1 MKKNFFIY
9 LFKHSFFEKLKMGA
23 EHFKKK
29 LKYSDMLSSNPKI
42 QNRLSEGISNKHSN
56 ILNDLKEDNEINDNN
71 GLIKSKTDSKLS
83 ETAKNEEEKAQI
95 KRERKITMDN
105 LKSLSTQNLVKIIP
119 KEDSSEENKNII
131 NQNENNNNP
140 QKTENDL
147 KEETDNDKSLV
158 DEDYEEEEEEKEEE
172 DEKNDEKKKNELMV
186 PNNMKKVFIDSRAKS
201 NINSEN
207 KKTNEKPSIL
217 IEEEKNKNQ
226 NLIQNNNNT
235 SSSTITAND
244 YELNFYRNGID
255 IRQSYLSK
263 LLTTKVWT
271 PNMKPKKHNCIIIFD
286 WDDTLLPTTFLTKG
300 GSFYEDTELT
310 PSDQKKISELE
321 NLVLELLTETL
332 EKGSVYII
340 TNAGLEWVNY
350 SSKRFYPKI
359 IPILD
364 KIKIVSAR
372 GEYEKAYPGNSRQWK
387 IEAFLMLQNSV
398 DVKLVT
404 NIICLGDSLFEMEA
418 GRILASRFTE
428 AFIKTIKFREAPKL
442 DELIKQLKLVC
453 KQFSSI
459 YSSIKNLTIR
469 VERKKK

>member
-1 MKKNFFIY
+1 
-9 LFKHSFFEKLKMGA
+9 MGA
-23 EHFKKK
+23 EHYKKK
-29 LKYSDMLSSNPKI
+29 LKYSEMLSSNPKI
-42 QNRLSEGISNKHSN
+42 QNRLSEGISNRHSN
-56 ILNDLKEDNEINDNN
+56 ILNDLQEDNEINDDN
-71 GLIKSKTDSKLS
+71 GLIKSKTDTKLS
-83 ETAKNEEEKAQI
+83 ETAKKEEEKAQL
-95 KRERKITMDN
+95 KRERKITMDG

-119 KEDSSEENKNII
+119 KEDSSEENKNLI
-131 NQNENNNNP
+131 NPNGNSNNP
-140 QKTENDL
+140 KKSENDL
-147 KEETDNDKSLV
+147 KEETDNDKSIV

-201 NINSEN
+201 NIISEN
-207 KKTNEKPSIL
+207 KKTIEKPPIL
-217 IEEEKNKNQ
+217 TEEEKNQNQ
-226 NLIQNNNNT
+226 NLIQINNNT
-235 SSSTITAND
+235 PSNTITAND
-244 YELNFYRNGID
+244 YELNFYRNGTD

-300 GSFYEDTELT
+300 GCFYEDMKLT
-310 PSDQKKISELE
+310 PSDEKKMSELE
-321 NLVLELLTETL
+321 NLVLELLTETI

-340 TNAGLEWVNY
+340 TNAGLEWVDY

-387 IEAFLMLQNSV
+387 IEAFLMLQKSV
-398 DVKLVT
+398 NIKLVT

-428 AFIKTIKFREAPKL
+428 AFIKTIKFRETPKI